1 MSMVQ
6 MRNILMSS
14 KWIEIFNNLLRYS
27 QVALVTH
34 VFPDGDAYG
43 SLLGLKNILEQ
54 HGVEVF
60 AYVEDKNS
68 NGKFSF
74 LPGYENLITFASDT
88 NKLFSMAVILDCGEK
103 SRVAGGNWVF
113 EHSTRTMNIDH
124 HISNSFFGHDN
135 VVSENFSSTC
145 ELIWYLATRSSDLIT
160 NESATCL
167 ITGIMTD
174 TGNFLYDNTSA
185 QTYRASAD
193 LIDKNADIEM
203 VKFNLFHNK
212 SLSNVRLLG
221 YAIQNLQIIL
231 NGKVAFLIL
240 DKHTMDRFNA
250 SYEDLDDFVAFI
262 RDIEGV
268 EVAVLLKETQN
279 KKIKIS
285 LRSKSYFDVNK
296 FAQEFNGGGHKKAAG
311 ALSNENMD
319 NTKRLVIDL
328 LKNYF

>member
-1 MSMVQ
+1 M
-6 MRNILMSS
+6 NS
-14 KWIEIFNNLLRYS
+14 KWVQTFGNLLKCS

-74 LPGYENLITFASDT
+74 LPGYETLITFDSNTDRQ
-88 NKLFSMAVILDCGEK
+88 FPMAVVLDCGEK
-103 SRVAGGNWVF
+103 KRVAGGNWIF
-113 EHSTRTMNIDH
+113 EHATKIINIDH

-135 VVSENFSSTC
+135 IVSEKFSSTC
-145 ELIWYLATRSSDLIT
+145 ELIWYLAKRFTELIT

-185 QTYRASAD
+185 QTFRASAD
-193 LIDKNADIEM
+193 LIDKNADIKT
-203 VKFNLFHNK
+203 VKFNLFHSK
-212 SLSNVRLLG
+212 SLSNIRLLG

-231 NGKVAFLIL
+231 GGKVAFLNL
-240 DKHTMDRFNA
+240 DKYTMDQFNV

-268 EVAVLLKETQN
+268 EVAILLKETKN
-279 KKIKIS
+279 KQIKIS

-311 ALSNENMD
+311 ALSNENMES
-319 NTKRLVIDL
+319 TEKLVIDL